1 MSIKIFN
8 NLYDVYEIISSY
20 NIKMISKYQKP
31 INSKFNSK
39 TNADEIT
46 IGLDLSGK
54 IAVVTGGYSG
64 IGLETTRALV
74 DAGAIVIIPAK
85 RIDISTQNL
94 KGIVSRENIVEMDLG
109 NLNSVKKFTEDFK
122 DNFEK
127 LDLLINNAGIMACPE
142 TRLGNNWESQFAINH
157 IGHFLLTRE
166 LMVTMAG
173 NEGARFVSLSS
184 SAHSLTGI
192 LWDDIHFQNNPYD
205 KWMAYGQSKT
215 ASSLIAI
222 EFHRR
227 MIDKGVSGFSV
238 HPGGII
244 TPLQRHLEKEEMIA
258 LGWMDKD
265 GSPSEMAK
273 NFFKTTSQGA
283 STSLWC
289 ATSPKLND
297 VGGVFCEDCD
307 VSKRKHEVDES
318 LRRYFGVADWAVDSD
333 EASKLWDV
341 TEKMLVS

>member
-1 MSIKIFN
+1 
-8 NLYDVYEIISSY
+8 
-20 NIKMISKYQKP
+20 MISKHQTPTK
-31 INSKFNSK
+31 SGFHSK

-46 IGLDLSGK
+46 NGIDLTEK
-54 IAVVTGGYSG
+54 IAIVTGGYSG
-64 IGLETTRALV
+64 IGLETTRELV
-74 DAGAIVIIPAK
+74 ATGAKVIIPAK
-85 RIDISTQNL
+85 RTEVAVQNL
-94 KGIVSRENIVEMDLG
+94 EGIVSKENIVEMDLG

-122 DNFEK
+122 ESFGK

-142 TRLGNNWESQFAINH
+142 TRIGNGWESQFAVNH
-157 IGHFLLTRE
+157 IGHFLLTKE
-166 LMVTMAG
+166 LMDTMAE
-173 NEGARFVSLSS
+173 NDSARFVSLSS

-227 MIDKGVSGFSV
+227 MVDKGVSGFSV
-238 HPGGII
+238 HPGGIL
-244 TPLQRHLEKEEMIA
+244 TPLQRHLQKEEMVA
-258 LGWMDKD
+258 LGWMDED

-283 STSLWC
+283 STTLWC
-289 ATSPKLND
+289 ATSSSLNGI
-297 VGGVFCEDCD
+297 GGVFCEDCD
-307 VSKRKHEVDES
+307 IAKRKNEVDES
-318 LRRYFGVADWAVDSD
+318 LQRYFGVADWAVDTE

-341 TEKMLVS
+341 TEKMLAS

>member
-1 MSIKIFN
+1 
-8 NLYDVYEIISSY
+8 
-20 NIKMISKYQKP
+20 MISNLQKP
-31 INSKFNSK
+31 IISGFDSKSD
-39 TNADEIT
+39 ADKIVKEI
-46 IGLDLSGK
+46 DLSGK
-54 IAVVTGGYSG
+54 IAIVTGGYSG

-74 DAGAIVIIPAK
+74 AIGAKVIIPAK
-85 RIDISTQNL
+85 RTEVAVQNL
-94 KGIVSRENIVEMDLG
+94 EGIVSKENIVEMDLG

-122 DNFEK
+122 ESFGK

-142 TRLGNNWESQFAINH
+142 TRIGNGWESQFAVNH
-157 IGHFLLTRE
+157 IGHFLLTKE
-166 LMVTMAG
+166 LMDTMAE
-173 NEGARFVSLSS
+173 NDSARFISLSS

-222 EFHRR
+222 EFNRR

-238 HPGGII
+238 HPGGIL
-244 TPLQRHLEKEEMIA
+244 TPLQRHLQKEEMVA
-258 LGWMDKD
+258 LGWMDEN

-283 STSLWC
+283 STTLWC
-289 ATSPKLND
+289 ATSSSLNGI
-297 VGGVFCEDCD
+297 GGVFCEDCD
-307 VSKRKHEVDES
+307 IAKRKNEVDES
-318 LRRYFGVADWAVDSD
+318 LQRYFGVADWAVDTE

-341 TEKMLVS
+341 TEKMLAS

>member
-1 MSIKIFN
+1 
-8 NLYDVYEIISSY
+8 
-20 NIKMISKYQKP
+20 MISKQQKP
-31 INSKFNSK
+31 TNSEFHSK

-46 IGLDLSGK
+46 KGIDISNK
-54 IAVVTGGYSG
+54 TAIVTGGYSG

-74 DAGAIVIIPAK
+74 TAGAKVIIPAK
-85 RIDISTQNL
+85 RTEIACKNL
-94 KGIVSRENIVEMDLG
+94 EGIVPNEDIVEMNLE

-122 DNFEK
+122 ENFKK

-142 TRLGNNWESQFAINH
+142 TRIGNGWESQFAVNH
-157 IGHFLLTRE
+157 IGHFLLTKE
-166 LMVTMAG
+166 LMDTMAE
-173 NEGARFVSLSS
+173 NDSARFVSLSS

-227 MIDKGVSGFSV
+227 MVDKGVSGFSV
-238 HPGGII
+238 HPGGIL
-244 TPLQRHLEKEEMIA
+244 TPLQRHLQKEEMVA
-258 LGWMDKD
+258 LGWMDEN

-283 STSLWC
+283 STTLWC
-289 ATSPKLND
+289 ATSSSLNGI
-297 VGGVFCEDCD
+297 GGVFCEDCD
-307 VSKRKHEVDES
+307 IAKRKNEVDES
-318 LRRYFGVADWAVDSD
+318 LQRYFGVADWAVDTE

-341 TEKMLVS
+341 TEKMLAS